1 MGCLLL
7 MCVFHSMSLVQVSVF
22 ILLFCKKTTNYVIRS
37 QTSQRAEAYLTS
49 TDDGMQGQYA
59 IQLSETSV
67 CLNKIKTKHDS
78 DYYRNSSPNSGK
90 KLNKIKDISLKAI
103 SVR

>member
-7 MCVFHSMSLVQVSVF
+7 MCVSHSMSLVQVSVL

-49 TDDGMQGQYA
+49 TDDGMQGQ
-59 IQLSETSV
+59 
-67 CLNKIKTKHDS
+67 
-78 DYYRNSSPNSGK
+78 
-90 KLNKIKDISLKAI
+90 
-103 SVR
+103 